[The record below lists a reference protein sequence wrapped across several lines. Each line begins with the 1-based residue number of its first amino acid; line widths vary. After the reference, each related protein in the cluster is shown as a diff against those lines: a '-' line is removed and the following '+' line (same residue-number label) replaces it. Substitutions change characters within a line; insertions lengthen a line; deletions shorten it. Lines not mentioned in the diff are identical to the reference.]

1 MSQFADETEKERVR
15 RVAHLL
21 YQASK
26 PIKILQTLGWDDRVK
41 ASFFARG
48 ATELPQVE
56 YAAFDPQP
64 VLALVREAKRDIFM
78 GASVVDGWLEKQA
91 NSLEVGARMLAGV
104 GTQVFFEYSRQAYGE
119 PTSSMRF
126 DTETPLE
133 LAQQIQTVIQQLD
146 HIKLDIAPPEY
157 HGAEMVAQNLEK
169 SVNQFFGEAAPAI
182 QLVEALSAN
191 ALASSSRIRIRQDAR
206 FTDRDAAQLL
216 NHEAYIHV
224 ATSLNGKAQ
233 VDLPILAA
241 GHPGT
246 TRTQEGLAVFSEII
260 SGTIELNRLQ
270 RLADRVMAIQMA
282 IEGADFLQVYQYFLD
297 RTDNPDQSYE
307 SARRVFR
314 GGVMSG
320 GAPFTKDVV
329 YLYGLLQASTIIRSI
344 FSVGRADCLLLLFC
358 GKLDFADLPA
368 LAELA
373 AVGLCRLPRFVPPW
387 ISDPR
392 HLLAHLTY
400 TTFMNQIE
408 SERITAVIR
417 KLLENMP
424 IVDLS
429 GQTAAPTAAVV

>member
-26 PIKILQTLGWDDRVK
+26 PIKILQTLGWDDGVK

-182 QLVEALSAN
+182 QLVETLSAN